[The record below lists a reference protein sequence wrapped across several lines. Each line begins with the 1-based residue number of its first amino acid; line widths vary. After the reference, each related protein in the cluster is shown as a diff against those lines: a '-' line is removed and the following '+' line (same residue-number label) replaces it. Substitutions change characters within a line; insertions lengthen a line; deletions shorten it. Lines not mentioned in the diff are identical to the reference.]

1 LSWQVEPANE
11 YYMAQAQPHT
21 GVLLVNLGTPDS
33 TSTKDVRTYLREFL
47 MDGRVVDIPKPIR
60 WFLVN
65 SIIAPFRAPKSAA
78 EYRKLWT
85 DRGSPL
91 KFFGYDVRDGLQKN
105 LGQDFQVELAMRYQ
119 NPSIAE
125 GLAALQEAKV
135 GRIIVIPLFPQYAS
149 ATNGSVADKVMEITR
164 TWQVVPS
171 IQFINQFPDHPS
183 VIETFAERAQPHMQ
197 HEWDHVLF
205 SYHGLPERQ
214 IRKASTGYCQ
224 LSDKCCSQYGPQNQY
239 CYRAQCF
246 LTSRKIAEALN
257 IPEEKYTVTFQS
269 RLGSDPWV
277 KPYTDDTMRALADT
291 GAKRLLVFSPAFVAD
306 CLETNIELG
315 EALKGDFE
323 ELGGEHLQLVESL
336 NDHPR
341 WIAGL
346 QEMVMATLAPAE
358 AETQPA

>member
-1 LSWQVEPANE
+1 
-11 YYMAQAQPHT
+11 
-21 GVLLVNLGTPDS
+21 
-33 TSTKDVRTYLREFL
+33 
-47 MDGRVVDIPKPIR
+47 
-60 WFLVN
+60 
-65 SIIAPFRAPKSAA
+65 
-78 EYRKLWT
+78 
-85 DRGSPL
+85 
-91 KFFGYDVRDGLQKN
+91 GYDVRDGLQEL
-105 LGQDFQVELAMRYQ
+105 LGEEFRVELAMRYQ
-119 NPSIAE
+119 NPSIQD
-125 GLAALQEAKV
+125 GLDALQQARV

-183 VIETFAERAQPHMQ
+183 VIDTFAERAQLHME

-224 LSDKCCSQYGPQNQY
+224 LSEKCCSNYGPQNQY

-277 KPYTDDTMRALADT
+277 KPYTEDTMITLAEQ
-291 GAKRLLVFSPAFVAD
+291 GAKHLLVFSPAFVAD

-315 EALKGDFE
+315 EALKEDFE
-323 ELGGEHLQLVESL
+323 ALGGEHLQVVESL

-346 QEMVMATLAPAE
+346 QDMVLASVATSEKAALPA
-358 AETQPA
+358 

>member
-1 LSWQVEPANE
+1 
-11 YYMAQAQPHT
+11 MAKSTAHT
-21 GVLLVNLGTPDS
+21 GVLLVNLGTPNS

-47 MDGRVVDIPKPIR
+47 MDGRVVDIPKPVR

-91 KFFGYDVRDGLQKN
+91 KFYGEDVRDMLQSS
-105 LGQDFQVELAMRYQ
+105 LGEEYQVVLAMRYQ
-119 NPSIAE
+119 NPSIAV
-125 GLAALQEAKV
+125 GLAELQAAKV
-135 GRIIVIPLFPQYAS
+135 KNIIVIPLFPQYAS
-149 ATNGSVADKVMEITR
+149 ATNGSVVEKVMAITQN
-164 TWQVVPS
+164 WQVVPS
-171 IQFINQFPDHPS
+171 IRFINQFPDHPA
-183 VIETFAERAQPHMQ
+183 VIETFAERAQPFMAE
-197 HEWDHVLF
+197 EWDHVLF

-214 IRKASTGYCQ
+214 IRRASTGHCA
-224 LSDKCCSQYGPQNQY
+224 LNEKCCASFGPHNQY

-246 LTSRKIAEALN
+246 LTSRKIAERLG
-257 IPEEKYTVTFQS
+257 IPKEKYTVTFQS

-277 KPYTDDTMRALADT
+277 KPYTDDTMQALAAD

-315 EALKGDFE
+315 EALKEDFE
-323 ELGGEHLQLVESL
+323 ELGGEHLQLVPSL

-341 WIAGL
+341 WVEGLKSMVLEQAGAVV
-346 QEMVMATLAPAE
+346 EV
-358 AETQPA
+358 